1 MRRPIG
7 RPSPRRPHGI
17 KVEQVQLFSPEEPRA
32 LKEQTRTLLEQSAA
46 AGFDLLE
53 AGDWIAEPL
62 WQLWGDQLMLRGM
75 APEQFR
81 KTVVDYRNEMRL
93 WLVGE
98 RTWEHAIGG
107 LIGRINRRVIVVP
120 CTRID
125 VTGLALAHSA

>member
-1 MRRPIG
+1 M
-7 RPSPRRPHGI
+7 RPHGI

-32 LKEQTRTLLEQSAA
+32 LKDQTRTLLEQSAA

-53 AGDWIAEPL
+53 AGNWIAAPL

-81 KTVVDYRNEMRL
+81 QIVVDYRNEMRL

-107 LIGRINRRVIVVP
+107 LIGRVNRRVSVSP
-120 CTRID
+120 CAITG
-125 VTGLALAHSA
+125 VTGRALVHSA